1 MNRPNLK
8 TADEPIVGD
17 AAAPFQK
24 FTSTMKKLVAMPK
37 SAVDEKPK
45 HGKKNRK

>member
-8 TADEPIVGD
+8 SADDRLVEDG
-17 AAAPFQK
+17 AAAFQK
-24 FTSTMKKLVAMPK
+24 FQSTMKKLVALPK

-45 HGKKNRK
+45 AGKAKKR